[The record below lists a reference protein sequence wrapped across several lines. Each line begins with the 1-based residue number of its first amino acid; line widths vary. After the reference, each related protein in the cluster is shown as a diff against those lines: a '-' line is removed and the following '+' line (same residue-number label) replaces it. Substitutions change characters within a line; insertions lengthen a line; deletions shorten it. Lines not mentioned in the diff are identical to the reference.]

1 MKYFVDR
8 DETRRLDGPT
18 RGELRGEFLR
28 CGDGITHYELSG
40 PAAAETVVF
49 AGGLT
54 VPLFYWD
61 ELAAELRRR
70 GFRTLTYSAYGRGY
84 SDRVQARY
92 DEALFVRQLTD
103 LTERLELSERFHLV
117 GTSMG
122 ALVAMAFAEQ
132 HVDRV
137 ATLTL
142 AGPAGLQPAPAA
154 ARLLRHEF
162 LGTVLAKSLG
172 SRMLD
177 RHLSHNVRDPQR
189 SAALTAMVRECYQF
203 EGSIYA
209 LAATIAHFPLGGRQ
223 DLYRRTGH
231 LPVPRML
238 LWGDQDQVTPIT
250 NYDEVCALLAP
261 TVSHIFSPCGHMV
274 PYEEPARMGSRF
286 TAFVDAAKEGTH
298 R

>member
-1 MKYFVDR
+1 MKYFVAR
-8 DETRRLDGPT
+8 GETRRLDGTT
-18 RGELRGEFLR
+18 RDELRGEFLR

-40 PAAAETVVF
+40 PAAAETVVL

-61 ELAAELRRR
+61 ELAAELHRR
-70 GFRTLTYSAYGRGY
+70 GFRTLAYSAYGRGY
-84 SDRVQARY
+84 SDRVQAPY
-92 DEALFVRQLTD
+92 NEALFVRQLTD
-103 LTERLELSERFHLV
+103 LTERLGVPAPFHLV

-122 ALVAMAFAEQ
+122 ALVSMAFAER
-132 HVDRV
+132 HVDRI

-154 ARLLRHEF
+154 AKVLRHES
-162 LGTVLAKSLG
+162 LGTFLAKSLG
-172 SRMLD
+172 GRMLD

-189 SAALTAMVRECYQF
+189 SAALTAMVRECYRF

-209 LAATIAHFPLGGRQ
+209 LAATIADFPLGARQ

-238 LWGDQDQVTPIT
+238 LWGDRDQVTPIT
-250 NYDEVCALLAP
+250 SFDEVCTLLAP
-261 TVSHIFSPCGHMV
+261 TESHIFSPCGHMV
-274 PYEEPARMGSRF
+274 PYEEPAQMSRRF
-286 TAFVDAAKEGTH
+286 IAFVDAAKEGMN

>member
-1 MKYFVDR
+1 MKYFVAR
-8 DETRRLDGPT
+8 DETRRLDGST
-18 RGELRGEFLR
+18 RGELRGEFLA

-40 PAAAETVVF
+40 PAGAETVVF

-84 SDRVQARY
+84 SDRVEARY

-103 LTERLELSERFHLV
+103 LTERLELSEPYHLV

-122 ALVAMAFAEQ
+122 ALVSMAFAER
-132 HVDRV
+132 HVDRL

-177 RHLSHNVRDPQR
+177 RHLSHNVRDPQQ

-209 LAATIAHFPLGGRQ
+209 LAATIADFPLGGRQ

-238 LWGDQDQVTPIT
+238 LWGDRDQVTPIT
-250 NYDEVCALLAP
+250 SFDEVCALLMP
-261 TVSHIFSPCGHMV
+261 TESHIFSPCGHMV
-274 PYEEPARMGSRF
+274 PYEEPVQMSSRF
-286 TAFVDAAKEGTH
+286 AAFVDAAKEWTH